1 MLDERPTR
9 TEPARTGAAQEV
21 VIRVDQPRS
30 GRRVGMGSV
39 VVLTVAVLTALVAAG
54 ALLLWS
60 GGFGLDGL
68 FGTQTVDRSAPVLVE
83 RLRNRNEFRGATG
96 TFAVTVDLET
106 KHSFIPTFLAG
117 SRTIYSGVG
126 DVDATISLRH
136 IAAAT
141 TDPDGTLVLTL
152 PHAELGAAHL
162 DPHSSH
168 VMSRDRGLADRI
180 GGTFSD
186 SPTSDR
192 GVERV
197 AVRRIERA
205 AARRRRGRQGPD
217 KTAPMVRGVAP
228 AGGVERHDQGVAET
242 LCTKR

>member
-30 GRRVGMGSV
+30 GRRVGVGSV
-39 VVLTVAVLTALVAAG
+39 VVLTVAALVALVAAG
-54 ALLLWS
+54 ALLWS

-126 DVDATISLRH
+126 DVDATISLRN

-141 TDPDGTLVLTL
+141 TDPDGTLVVTL

-186 SPTSDR
+186 SPSSDR

-205 AARRRRGRQGPD
+205 AAHSRLRVKAEHNTER
-217 KTAPMVRGVAP
+217 MVRGLARAV
-228 AGGVERHDQGVAET
+228 GVDRVDVRFANT
-242 LCTKR
+242 VSTKR